1 MPYNYSMAKDLGNY
15 AELRFTLAA
24 YEKGYS
30 ILRPFSD
37 SRPYDFVLEKHGR
50 FIRVQVKSCSVPLN
64 ERGHFSVGTAKGTNS
79 KLKYTSED
87 CDVIAIYLKS
97 LDIFYLIPIQFIKV
111 KKLNFYPLRE
121 TSRFIEFKNNWNI

>member
-1 MPYNYSMAKDLGNY
+1 MAKDLGNY

-50 FIRVQVKSCSVPLN
+50 FTRVQVKSCSVPLN
-64 ERGHFSVGTAKGTNS
+64 EKGHFKISAGRRHQSEV
-79 KLKYTSED
+79 YTSKD
-87 CDVIAIYLKS
+87 CEVIAIYLKS
-97 LDIFYLIPIQFIKV
+97 LDIFYLIPVQFIKV
-111 KKLNFYPLRE
+111 TTIHLYPLRE
-121 TSRFIEFKNNWNI
+121 TSKFIEFKNNWNI

>member
-1 MPYNYSMAKDLGNY
+1 MTKDLGNY

-50 FIRVQVKSCSVPLN
+50 FIRVQVKSCSAVLT
-64 ERGHFSVGTAKGTNS
+64 EKGHFKISIGRSSKHTAIYNS
-79 KLKYTSED
+79 EH
-87 CDVIAIYLKS
+87 CDVIAVYIKS
-97 LDIFYLIPIQFIKV
+97 LDIFYLIPIQFISTMT
-111 KKLNFYPLRE
+111 LHLYPLRE
-121 TSRFIEFKNNWNI
+121 TSRFLEFKNNWNI